1 MFETLFRRNKSVDID
16 HLIFDIAEHKRAK
29 DYEVFCEVIIGRV
42 FFVRVD
48 PTSTNG
54 MPRGVRCSVKSA
66 DSMKLTGLA
75 NIHGLTLL
83 PFYISPD
90 DKRLH
95 NSYAEIEG
103 LEALRMAMK
112 SNGIN
117 GVLFQNKGQSWVVL
131 KKDQLKQVLAMND
144 DQ

>member
-1 MFETLFRRNKSVDID
+1 MFETLLRRNKSVDMD
-16 HLIFDIAEHKRAK
+16 RLIFDIAEHKRAK

-42 FFVRVD
+42 FFLRVD

-54 MPRGVRCSVKSA
+54 MPRGVRYSVKSA
-66 DSMKLTGLA
+66 DSVKLTGLA

-83 PFYISPD
+83 PLFTSPD
-90 DKRLH
+90 DKRLQD
-95 NSYAEIEG
+95 SYAEIEG
-103 LEALRMAMK
+103 LEALRMAM
-112 SNGIN
+112 NCTGID

-131 KKDQLKQVLAMND
+131 KMVQIKRVLAMHD